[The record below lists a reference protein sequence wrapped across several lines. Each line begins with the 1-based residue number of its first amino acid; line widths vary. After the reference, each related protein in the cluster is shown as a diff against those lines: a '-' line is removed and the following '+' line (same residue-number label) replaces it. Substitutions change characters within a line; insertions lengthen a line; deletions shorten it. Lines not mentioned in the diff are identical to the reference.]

1 MVAED
6 TWCYA
11 VAVLALGCGGS
22 VDVELILEGPQVVH
36 VQRLGLVQPPPLRL
50 SDGSVPDGVMWEVV
64 EPAIAH
70 VQNRGVHALGR
81 GRTDVVGH
89 WEGQQVAWTLV
100 VDPSLQLVFDR
111 APATV
116 LVGQT
121 VPLLVLA
128 NDDPAPPQTL
138 AWSVSS
144 PEVLAVTAGEAQGIA
159 PGVAYVTVAR
169 EGSRAM
175 VEITVTEP

>member
-1 MVAED
+1 
-6 TWCYA
+6 
-11 VAVLALGCGGS
+11 
-22 VDVELILEGPQVVH
+22 
-36 VQRLGLVQPPPLRL
+36 
-50 SDGSVPDGVMWEVV
+50 MWEVS

-89 WEGQQVAWTLV
+89 WEGQQVAWTLI
-100 VDPSLQLVFDR
+100 VDPSLHLVFDQ

-116 LVGQT
+116 PVGQT

-128 NDDPAPPQTL
+128 NEAPASPESL

-144 PEVLAVTAGEAQGIA
+144 PSILSVTPGEAQGVA

-169 EGSRAM
+169 EGSRAV